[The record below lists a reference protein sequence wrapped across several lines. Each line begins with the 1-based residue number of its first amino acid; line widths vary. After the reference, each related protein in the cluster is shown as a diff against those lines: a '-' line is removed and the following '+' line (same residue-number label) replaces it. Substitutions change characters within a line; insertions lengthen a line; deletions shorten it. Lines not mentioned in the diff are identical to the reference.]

1 MEWEHVDE
9 TRRESQG
16 TSPGIRHEFDLLINA
31 YRNSIAAIIAQALG
45 LPQHHRHS
53 TSRVPRAGLLTQRLV
68 LPRIFMR

>member
-16 TSPGIRHEFDLLINA
+16 TCPGIRHEFDLLINA
-31 YRNSIAAIIAQALG
+31 YRNSIG
-45 LPQHHRHS
+45 CHS
-53 TSRVPRAGLLTQRLV
+53 SASTRTATAPPPFTSRVPRAGLLTERLV